1 MELSSLV
8 KGFCRI
14 IALLVNIKATA
25 AYIGAY
31 NTNPIPIPV
40 TSKVDDDAIDQTV
53 YPFTSCYGQ
62 SHDDAVHYDKTALAD
77 QCNGR

>member
-8 KGFCRI
+8 KGFCHI
-14 IALLVNIKATA
+14 IALLGNIEAAA

-31 NTNPIPIPV
+31 NTNPIPILV

-53 YPFTSCYGQ
+53 HPFTSCYEQ
-62 SHDDAVHYDKTALAD
+62 SHGDVVHYDKD
-77 QCNGR
+77 GSG